1 VTIEELLIKEEGFVP
16 HAYLDTEGYWTIGY
30 GQLIDERKGGGISR
44 RAAHFM
50 LCEKTDAIREAFDE
64 RIPWWRDLNEDRQTI
79 LLAMAYQMGVGGL
92 MLFRNTLRAIQEGD
106 YKKAAQGMMASK
118 WARQTPG
125 RAKRMATA
133 MKEGVLP

>member
-1 VTIEELLIKEEGFVP
+1 MTIEELLIKEEGFVP

-50 LCEKTDAIREAFDE
+50 LCEETDQIREALDQ
-64 RIPWWRDLNEDRQTI
+64 RIPWWRQLNEDRQTI
-79 LLAMAYQMGVGGL
+79 LLAMAYQMGVSGL
-92 MLFRNTLRAIQEGD
+92 MSFRNTLRAIKEGN
-106 YKKAAQGMMASK
+106 YKKGAQGMRASK

-125 RAKRMATA
+125 RAQRMAKA
-133 MKEGVLP
+133 MESGGF